1 MSNLKNKKPSKND
14 NKTVSNNSNIEN
26 SFSQDEAYWEST
38 ITFFKM
44 LPFLAIVLLIVLIKL
59 CKV

>member
-1 MSNLKNKKPSKND
+1 MSNLKNKKPNKND

-26 SFSQDEAYWEST
+26 SFSQDEVYWEFT
-38 ITFFKM
+38 ITLFKM

-59 CKV
+59 CKI